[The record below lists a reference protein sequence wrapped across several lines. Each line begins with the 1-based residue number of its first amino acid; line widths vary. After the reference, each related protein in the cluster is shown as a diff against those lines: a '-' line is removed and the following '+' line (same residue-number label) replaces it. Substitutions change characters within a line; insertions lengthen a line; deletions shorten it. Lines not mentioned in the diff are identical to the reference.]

1 MDTVNVFGSAFKA
14 YLEGDEDAQIEV
26 SINGEADDPIDVAH
40 FFRAYEDMPFL
51 EQYAMNMCE
60 GKIAD
65 LGAAAGC
72 HALHL
77 QQMGHEVW
85 AVEQDKAACEVMRKR
100 GIVHV
105 LHEDAMKL
113 EGKFDTILLMM
124 NGWGMGKKIKG
135 TLDLV
140 KHLKTCLNP
149 GGMILGDTSDLV
161 YMFPN
166 KKGQPQPSLESNN
179 YYGELHFEIKWAHQK
194 NTFNWIYPDPNLLEL
209 IANEVGLA
217 FTLHAEGEHYDY
229 LVSMQLI

>member
-1 MDTVNVFGSAFKA
+1 MDSGNVFGNAFKA
-14 YLEGDEDAQIEV
+14 YLEGDETAQIEV
-26 SINGEADDPIDVAH
+26 SINGEKDDPIDVAH
-40 FFRAYEDMPFL
+40 FFRSYEDMPFL

-77 QQMGHEVW
+77 QQMGLEVC
-85 AVEQDKAACEVMRKR
+85 AVEQDKDACEVMRKR
-100 GIVHV
+100 GVVDVINQ
-105 LHEDAMKL
+105 DAMNL

-124 NGWGMGKKIKG
+124 NGWGMGKDIQG
-135 TLDLV
+135 TLALV
-140 KHLKTCLNP
+140 KHLKTCLKP
-149 GGMILGDTSDLV
+149 GGMILGDTSDLI

-166 KKGQPQPSLESNN
+166 EKGRPTPSLQSKN
-179 YYGELHFEIKWAHQK
+179 YYGALHFEVKWEHQK

-209 IANEVGLA
+209 IAHEVGLQ